1 MDDLS
6 STQGIVA
13 LVAAGIAA
21 VALLWVIVLAVKLRR
36 VRAAQRTILGDAET
50 DLAAHAASLQEAFV
64 QLRDWVEEVARGLEG
79 RVSGA
84 EQRMDGCIAHT
95 SVVRYDAMNELSGQ
109 QSSTVALLDE
119 RRTGVVISSI
129 LHRDQ
134 ARLYVKQVREGNPEY
149 ELSPEEQ
156 QAVEEAMVG
165 TPAGACMR
173 VALPGSHRNAQRRG
187 APGLGARTAP
197 RRFRTRRSTT
207 P

>member
-1 MDDLS
+1 VDDLN

-13 LVAAGIAA
+13 LAAAGIGAI
-21 VALLWVIVLAVKLRR
+21 ALVWVIVLGVKLRR
-36 VRAAQRTILGDAET
+36 LRAAQRTILGGEEV

-64 QLRDWVEEVARGLEG
+64 QLRDWVEEVASGLEG
-79 RVSGA
+79 RVAGV
-84 EQRMDGCIAHT
+84 EQRMDGSIAHT

-109 QSSTVALLDE
+109 QSSTVALLDA

-156 QAVEEAMVG
+156 QAVEEAVAG
-165 TPAGACMR
+165 TPAGA
-173 VALPGSHRNAQRRG
+173 
-187 APGLGARTAP
+187 
-197 RRFRTRRSTT
+197 
-207 P
+207 

>member
-1 MDDLS
+1 
-6 STQGIVA
+6 
-13 LVAAGIAA
+13 
-21 VALLWVIVLAVKLRR
+21 
-36 VRAAQRTILGDAET
+36 VRAAQRTILGGTET

-64 QLRDWVEEVARGLEG
+64 QLRDWVEEVARGLES
-79 RVSGA
+79 RVGA
-84 EQRMDGCIAHT
+84 SEHRMDGCIAHT

-156 QAVEEAMVG
+156 QAVDEAMS
-165 TPAGACMR
+165 PAR
-173 VALPGSHRNAQRRG
+173 I
-187 APGLGARTAP
+187 
-197 RRFRTRRSTT
+197 
-207 P
+207 

>member
-1 MDDLS
+1 MDDLN

-13 LVAAGIAA
+13 LAAAGLG
-21 VALLWVIVLAVKLRR
+21 LLAFVWVVVLSLKLRR
-36 VRAAQRTILGDAET
+36 VRAAQRTILSGEET

-64 QLRDWVEEVARGLEG
+64 QLRDWVEEVASGLEG

-84 EQRMDGCIAHT
+84 EHRMDGCISHT

-119 RRTGVVISSI
+119 RQTGVVISSI

-134 ARLYVKQVREGNPEY
+134 ARLYVKRVQDGNPEY

-156 QAVEEAMVG
+156 QAVEAAMNS
-165 TPAGACMR
+165 P
-173 VALPGSHRNAQRRG
+173 VALD
-187 APGLGARTAP
+187 
-197 RRFRTRRSTT
+197 
-207 P
+207 

>member
-1 MDDLS
+1 VDDLN

-13 LVAAGIAA
+13 LAAAGIGAI
-21 VALLWVIVLAVKLRR
+21 ALVWVIVLGVKLRR
-36 VRAAQRTILGDAET
+36 LRAAQRTILGGEEV

-64 QLRDWVEEVARGLEG
+64 QLRDWVEEVASGLEG
-79 RVSGA
+79 RVAGA
-84 EQRMDGCIAHT
+84 EQRMDGSIAHT

-109 QSSTVALLDE
+109 QSSTVALLDA

-156 QAVEEAMVG
+156 QAVDEALAG
-165 TPAGACMR
+165 TPAGA
-173 VALPGSHRNAQRRG
+173 
-187 APGLGARTAP
+187 
-197 RRFRTRRSTT
+197 
-207 P
+207 

>member
-1 MDDLS
+1 VDDLN

-13 LVAAGIAA
+13 LAAAGVAAL
-21 VALLWVIVLAVKLRR
+21 ALLWVIVLALKLRR
-36 VRAAQRTILGDAET
+36 IRAAQRTILGGQET

-64 QLRDWVEEVARGLEG
+64 QLRDWVEEVAAGLEG
-79 RVSGA
+79 RVA
-84 EQRMDGCIAHT
+84 ATERRVDGSITHT

-134 ARLYVKQVREGNPEY
+134 ARVYVKQVREGNPEY

-156 QAVEEAMVG
+156 QAVDEAMAG
-165 TPAGACMR
+165 TPAGA
-173 VALPGSHRNAQRRG
+173 
-187 APGLGARTAP
+187 
-197 RRFRTRRSTT
+197 
-207 P
+207 